1 MTNKI
6 LLIEDELDLV
16 EVTKMR
22 LKNSGYEVISA
33 LSGEEAFTLLQKDI
47 PDLILL
53 DLLLPG
59 MRGEEVCKKLK
70 CDDRL
75 KTIPVILFTAS
86 ASDMPKV
93 AKEIGADDYIMKPF
107 EPEELLGKI
116 KKFIF
121 VFIHPQHKGK
131 QSESEEK
138 SHSGV
143 VPAAPGT

>member
-22 LKNSGYEVISA
+22 LEKSGYEVISA
-33 LSGEEAFTLLQKDI
+33 LSGEKAFILLQKDI

-59 MRGEEVCKKLK
+59 IQGEEICKKLK

-86 ASDMPKV
+86 ASDVSKV
-93 AKEIGADDYIMKPF
+93 AKEVGADDYIMKPF
-107 EPEELLGKI
+107 EPEELLGKL
-116 KKFIF
+116 KKFI
-121 VFIHPQHKGK
+121 G
-131 QSESEEK
+131 
-138 SHSGV
+138 
-143 VPAAPGT
+143 

>member
-86 ASDMPKV
+86 ASDIAKV
-93 AKEIGADDYIMKPF
+93 AKEVGADDYIMKPF
-107 EPEELLGKI
+107 EPEDLLSKV
-116 KKFIF
+116 KKFI
-121 VFIHPQHKGK
+121 G
-131 QSESEEK
+131 
-138 SHSGV
+138 
-143 VPAAPGT
+143 

>member
-6 LLIEDELDLV
+6 LLIEDELDLA
-16 EVTKMR
+16 EVTKIR

-33 LSGEEAFTLLQKDI
+33 VNSEEAFAFLQRDI

-59 MRGEEVCKKLK
+59 MQGEEVCKKLK

-75 KTIPVILFTAS
+75 KTVPVILFTAS
-86 ASDMPKV
+86 ASNIPKV

-107 EPEELLGKI
+107 EPEDLLSKI
-116 KKFIF
+116 KKFI
-121 VFIHPQHKGK
+121 G
-131 QSESEEK
+131 
-138 SHSGV
+138 
-143 VPAAPGT
+143 